1 MDIKFTVNTGDHKG
15 ETYRYT
21 LATVNGKKA
30 WAITPLFSPPPSMIK
45 NKIDI
50 VIECREHNIS
60 RSGATELALAGKILD
75 ELSIIATETEP
86 STLTGLDK
94 KDRLVMIDQDGF
106 SITTELK
113 EKGKEPEYRINVTCW
128 GLYE

>member
-1 MDIKFTVNTGDHKG
+1 MDVKFTVNTGDHRG
-15 ETYRYT
+15 DTYQYT
-21 LATVNGKKA
+21 LAMINGKKA
-30 WAITPLFSPPPSMIK
+30 WSVTPLFKPAPSMIK

-50 VIECREHNIS
+50 VIEAREHNIG
-60 RSGATELALAGKILD
+60 RSGANELRTVGKILD

-94 KDRLVMIDQDGF
+94 KERLVDIDQDGF
-106 SITTELK
+106 TITSAIN
-113 EKGKEPEYRINVTCW
+113 EKSKEPEYRINLTCW

>member
-1 MDIKFTVNTGDHKG
+1 MDIKFTVNTGTRKG
-15 ETYRYT
+15 ETYSYT

-30 WAITPLFSPPPSMIK
+30 WSITPLFSPPPSMIK
-45 NKIDI
+45 NKIDM
-50 VIECREHNIS
+50 VIECREYNIS